1 MVNVLLLIVTPDSHK
16 QHRNAPMIKS
26 WKKAIESLGFVRWH
40 YIKLKHL
47 HCMAFRKVQ
56 LEREIS
62 LLSDLR
68 QVGGFLR
75 VLQFPPQ

>member
-1 MVNVLLLIVTPDSHK
+1 MSAKPG
-16 QHRNAPMIKS
+16 NAPMIKS

-56 LEREIS
+56 LERETS
-62 LLSDLR
+62 LLISEI
-68 QVGGFLR
+68 VGFLTTNPSLIGR
-75 VLQFPPQ
+75 REVL